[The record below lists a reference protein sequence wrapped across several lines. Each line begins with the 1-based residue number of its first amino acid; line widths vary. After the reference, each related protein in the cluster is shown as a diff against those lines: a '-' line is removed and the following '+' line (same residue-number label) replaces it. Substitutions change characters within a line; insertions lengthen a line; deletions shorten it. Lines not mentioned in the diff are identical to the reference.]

1 MFILGFMSD
10 KNILS
15 NPKFRLI
22 IQLFIISSLVLIE
35 NLKIE
40 DLRILFLDQFLDNQ
54 YFNYF
59 LTIFCIAILING
71 SNFIDGLNGLLSG
84 YCLLILFSF
93 LHVINLPEISFDEL
107 EMIYVLIYS
116 IFVFF
121 IFNILGKVYLGD
133 SGSYLLA
140 TIIGYIGIKLVYQN
154 PIISPYFIAS
164 VLWYPVFENLFS
176 LIRRIKKKE
185 MYQQLMVFIYIN
197 FYLSF

>member
-1 MFILGFMSD
+1 MGGFFLILIIYFYFDESISDLKIIFLGMFILGFMSD

-84 YCLLILFSF
+84 YCILILFSF
-93 LHVINLPEISFDEL
+93 YML
-107 EMIYVLIYS
+107 
-116 IFVFF
+116 
-121 IFNILGKVYLGD
+121 
-133 SGSYLLA
+133 
-140 TIIGYIGIKLVYQN
+140 
-154 PIISPYFIAS
+154 
-164 VLWYPVFENLFS
+164 
-176 LIRRIKKKE
+176 
-185 MYQQLMVFIYIN
+185 
-197 FYLSF
+197 